1 MADTPDLQTS
11 TEELDKDRVKLRVEV
26 PEGALGPALDAAYRR
41 WAKQIK
47 VAGFRMGK
55 VPRQIIDARVG
66 AGTVRSE
73 ALEDALPEMY
83 RVGIRQEEIEP
94 IAPPEID
101 IVTFEAGSPIVFEA
115 TIDTRPEVT
124 LPDLASIVYEAPGSD
139 VTDEE
144 VDAQLDRLRD
154 RFAEL
159 ETVGRPV
166 QDGDYALIDLNGT
179 VHGNPVEGA
188 SQPDFLYEVGSRSGP
203 SKLDA
208 ELAGSKPGEILKFS
222 DTMTS
227 EQGEQ
232 EVSFT
237 VLVKE
242 VKGKKLPPLDDELA
256 KTMGEFDTLDELKDD
271 LRTRLSEMKA
281 NLVEEQIRSGVLEA
295 LLEASELEPP
305 EKLVEAEFEHRIQHL
320 NEDLKRSGLTI
331 ADYESQAGVTELELR
346 RDLREQAARSVKA
359 ELLLEEVAREQEI
372 EVTEEDMGA
381 EIGYLAARG
390 GSDPNELAKKIG
402 QNASSIRTLASDV
415 IKRKALDH
423 VVEAA
428 DVTGR
433 RTDEG

>member
-11 TEELDKDRVKLRVEV
+11 TEELDKDRVKLRVEA

-47 VAGFRMGK
+47 VAGFRKGK

-124 LPDLASIVYEAPGSD
+124 LPDLASIAYEAPGSD

-188 SQPDFLYEVGSRSGP
+188 SQPDFLYEVGSRTGP

-208 ELAGSKPGEILKFS
+208 ELAGSKPGEILRFS

-295 LLEASELEPP
+295 LLEVSELEPP

-320 NEDLKRSGLTI
+320 NEDLKRSGLTM

-402 QNASSIRTLASDV
+402 QSASSIRALASDV